1 MWPLCGEYKR
11 LGRRIKKP
19 RQPRSHLSYKTSTAA
34 HHSLTTLENMDG
46 ANVGIIDK
54 GVAEH
59 REEGKF
65 PDMVEKG
72 GVVEEPKVYDKDFMQ
87 KTRYKVN

>member
-1 MWPLCGEYKR
+1 
-11 LGRRIKKP
+11 
-19 RQPRSHLSYKTSTAA
+19 
-34 HHSLTTLENMDG
+34 MDG

-59 REEGKF
+59 CEEGKF

-72 GVVEEPKVYDKDFMQ
+72 GAVEEPKVYDKDFMQ
-87 KTRYKVN
+87 KTRYKVSFLKTFTKPPCDNMSGHGTKKKCIG

>member
-1 MWPLCGEYKR
+1 
-11 LGRRIKKP
+11 
-19 RQPRSHLSYKTSTAA
+19 
-34 HHSLTTLENMDG
+34 MDG

-87 KTRYKVN
+87 KTRYKVNQTFQY

>member
-1 MWPLCGEYKR
+1 
-11 LGRRIKKP
+11 
-19 RQPRSHLSYKTSTAA
+19 
-34 HHSLTTLENMDG
+34 MDG
-46 ANVGIIDK
+46 ANVGIIDN

-72 GVVEEPKVYDKDFMQ
+72 GAVEEPKVYDKDFMQ
-87 KTRYKVN
+87 KTRYKVSLGLRLAIRPHKRPRHGVMG

>member
-1 MWPLCGEYKR
+1 
-11 LGRRIKKP
+11 
-19 RQPRSHLSYKTSTAA
+19 
-34 HHSLTTLENMDG
+34 MDG

-65 PDMVEKG
+65 PDMAEKG
-72 GVVEEPKVYDKDFMQ
+72 GVVEEPKVYDKAFMQ
-87 KTRYKVN
+87 RTRYKVIVFPPSPPRTRRLVSCL